1 MSVFIFEIIPIK
13 LSEEI
18 VLRKKKI
25 GWATVLGALLLVAS
39 CVAAYNIT
47 KLPEKNVSL
56 PLMQIHTA

>member
-1 MSVFIFEIIPIK
+1 
-13 LSEEI
+13 
-18 VLRKKKI
+18 VLRNKKI
-25 GWATVLGALLLVAS
+25 GWVTVLGVLLLIAA